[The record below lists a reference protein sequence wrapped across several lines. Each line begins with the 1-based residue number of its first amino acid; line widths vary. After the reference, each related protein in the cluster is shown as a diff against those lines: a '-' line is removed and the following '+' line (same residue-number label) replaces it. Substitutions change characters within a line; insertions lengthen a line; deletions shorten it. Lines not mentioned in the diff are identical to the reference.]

1 MREDFNFDTTRCATL
16 FYNVFSLSLSL
27 SLLCV
32 SRAPHSENRK
42 AARPLFLVVFT
53 GIFFTPDQ
61 KTLYNMPPDRPDAS
75 GIETDIE
82 LNSTQDYNFGETAYT
97 MNDKEKE
104 NASVLAD
111 SNSTNKCQSEI
122 PRCEKTEKNIEKN
135 NQSDDDLTSLS
146 WLHQQNLLKGL
157 DISNP
162 SKDMKHENMLNN
174 NICDDMA
181 DFSENT
187 NSISSLDDS
196 FCPESNGKT
205 NAVTLS
211 GSGQNYQHSTK
222 NCQKSMQVY
231 QESAKSH
238 CNTSPS
244 NQTKISLSNNNLPM
258 SNRNKHP
265 THIPYD
271 PHLHRNSKPPYS
283 FSCLIFM
290 AIEDSPVKALPVKE
304 VYAWILDHFP
314 YFRNAPTGWKN
325 SVRHNLSLN
334 KCFRKVEKAP
344 PSIFQNLGKGSLW
357 MVDAQY
363 RPNLIQAL
371 SRAPFPP
378 PTTQNLSSSEK
389 PPRKCANT
397 RLPDPILFPYLSK
410 RLASSNISDSAETEI
425 DSDVDA
431 AAAAM
436 LSFKHGPIILNHN
449 KDRKR
454 KLPESEKLVPVI
466 TRSSSE
472 DHTYSCITSIKLG
485 SKYSSEEELN
495 LDFDEQRKI
504 AEGADA
510 LLNLAGVSTA
520 LNHNRTQHHTVTQDI
535 NPAPKPEGNSKPKRR
550 SATSDYSSTSEKR
563 RKRWREWGEG
573 NRYLKQI
580 RG

>member
-1 MREDFNFDTTRCATL
+1 
-16 FYNVFSLSLSL
+16 
-27 SLLCV
+27 
-32 SRAPHSENRK
+32 
-42 AARPLFLVVFT
+42 
-53 GIFFTPDQ
+53 
-61 KTLYNMPPDRPDAS
+61 MPPDRPDAS
-75 GIETDIE
+75 GVETDIK
-82 LNSTQDYNFGETAYT
+82 LNSSQDYKFGETAYT

-104 NASVLAD
+104 NTSVLAD
-111 SNSTNKCQSEI
+111 ANSTNKYQGEI
-122 PRCEKTEKNIEKN
+122 PRCEKPVERTS
-135 NQSDDDLTSLS
+135 QPDDELTSLS

-157 DISNP
+157 EISNP
-162 SKDMKHENMLNN
+162 SKDMKHENLLNN
-174 NICDDMA
+174 NICEDMA

-196 FCPESNGKT
+196 FCSESNGKT
-205 NAVTLS
+205 NIMTLN
-211 GSGQNYQHSTK
+211 GNEQNYQRPVEK
-222 NCQKSMQVY
+222 YQKSTQIFE
-231 QESAKSH
+231 ESIKS

-271 PHLHRNSKPPYS
+271 PHLHKNSKPPYS

-344 PSIFQNLGKGSLW
+344 NLGKGSLW

-378 PTTQNLSSSEK
+378 PTTQNLSALEK
-389 PPRKCANT
+389 TPKKCANT
-397 RLPDPILFPYLSK
+397 RLPDPVLFPYLSK
-410 RLASSNISDSAETEI
+410 RLASSNINDNTETEI

-454 KLPESEKLVPVI
+454 KLTESEKLVPVI

-472 DHTYSCITSIKLG
+472 DHTYSCITSIKLE
-485 SKYSSEEELN
+485 SKHSGEEEVAA
-495 LDFDEQRKI
+495 DFDEQRKI

-510 LLNLAGVSTA
+510 LLNLAGVSTTA
-520 LNHNRTQHHTVTQDI
+520 NHNRTHYITQDI
-535 NPAPKPEGNSKPKRR
+535 NPASKPEGISKPKRR
-550 SATSDYSSTSEKR
+550 STTSDYSSTSEKR
-563 RKRWREWGEG
+563 RKKWREWGEG

>member
-1 MREDFNFDTTRCATL
+1 
-16 FYNVFSLSLSL
+16 
-27 SLLCV
+27 
-32 SRAPHSENRK
+32 
-42 AARPLFLVVFT
+42 
-53 GIFFTPDQ
+53 
-61 KTLYNMPPDRPDAS
+61 MPPDRPDAS

-82 LNSTQDYNFGETAYT
+82 LNSTQDYNFGKTAYT

-111 SNSTNKCQSEI
+111 TNSTNKCQSEI
-122 PRCEKTEKNIEKN
+122 SRCEKTEKNIEKN
-135 NQSDDDLTSLS
+135 SQSDDELTSLS

-196 FCPESNGKT
+196 FCPETNGKANT
-205 NAVTLS
+205 VTLN

-222 NCQKSMQVY
+222 NCQKSMQVF

-344 PSIFQNLGKGSLW
+344 NLGKGSLW

-371 SRAPFPP
+371 SRAPLPS

-397 RLPDPILFPYLSK
+397 RLPDPVLFPYLSK

-485 SKYSSEEELN
+485 SKHSSEEELN
-495 LDFDEQRKI
+495 VDFDEQRKI

-520 LNHNRTQHHTVTQDI
+520 LNHSRAHHPVTQDI
-535 NPAPKPEGNSKPKRR
+535 NPPPKAEGNSKPKRR
-550 SATSDYSSTSEKR
+550 SATSHDYSNTSEKR